1 MRRLTENVMQL
12 GNRHF
17 NYFIVGQKAGA
28 VIECGVSGGVL
39 SFQKQW
45 EQWPGKPEIK
55 YMLAMHAH
63 FDHVCGIP
71 ALRQILPEAMVLGS
85 QEGQKVLNNSKILA
99 DFFVQD
105 LCMSERLMRE
115 GIIASGFHAVSEE
128 KIMLDRII
136 GEGDEIELTGGLNL
150 KIIDAPGHSPCSLA
164 AYLPADQVMF
174 ISDAAGFQISDE
186 DIFPVFFQGYEIYV
200 ETIKRLMTFRT
211 RVLGIPHESIWSGQ
225 EEIQAFYNRALN
237 SARQAFD
244 HIRSMLDQGMDDEN
258 IKAALFSRYYW
269 GCLRIYT
276 PANIKTCVSILL
288 RRVKECL

>member
-28 VIECGVSGGVL
+28 VVECGVTGGVL
-39 SFQKQW
+39 SFRKQW
-45 EQWPGKPEIK
+45 EQWQEKPDIK

-85 QEGQKVLNNSKILA
+85 QEGQKVLNNPKILE
-99 DFFVQD
+99 DFFIQD
-105 LCMSERLMRE
+105 LCMSERLKRE
-115 GIIASGFHAVSEE
+115 GIIAPGFQAYSEE
-128 KIMLDRII
+128 KIILDRII
-136 GEGDEIELTGGLNL
+136 GEGDEIELSGGLNL
-150 KIIDAPGHSPCSLA
+150 KIIDTPGHSPCSLA

-174 ISDAAGFQISDE
+174 LSDAAGFQISDE
-186 DIFPVFFQGYEIYV
+186 DIFPVFFQGYDVYI
-200 ETIKRLMTFRT
+200 ETIKRLMSFPT
-211 RVLGIPHESIWSGQ
+211 RVLGIPHESIWSSQ

-237 SARQAFD
+237 SAGQAFD
-244 HIRSMLDQGMDDEN
+244 NIRSMLDQGMDEDN
-258 IKAALFSRYYW
+258 IKAALFSHYYQ

-276 PANIKTCVSILL
+276 PANIRLCVHILL